1 MTQVIPLHTY
11 VNAVKAL
18 NEADGYDLELVHEF
32 APDNQSTSDQRL
44 LDLIKGSRKRRQILM
59 HWAGYPNLRNA
70 SEALFRIVGSQWER
84 ESGVPLILEAIEGAT
99 DEALRV
105 VGEDGGGYRAV
116 IGRYLNYLGDIASS
130 IVLYRT
136 AGLVK
141 GRLIEW
147 HPLAMNLSDWIAA
160 EKVERVYVYR
170 GCVANRDFVE
180 GIKMRYLSQSCTPQD
195 LGMAIR
201 HR

>member
-1 MTQVIPLHTY
+1 MTQVIQLHSYT
-11 VNAVKAL
+11 NADKAM
-18 NEADGYDLELVHEF
+18 DGVDGGDLELVHEF
-32 APDNQSTSDQRL
+32 VPDNQSTSDQRL
-44 LDLIKGSRKRRQILM
+44 LELINGSKMRRQILM
-59 HWAGYPNLRNA
+59 HWAGYPNLRKA
-70 SEALFRIVGSQWER
+70 SEALFKIVGSQWER

-130 IVLYRT
+130 MVIYRT
-136 AGLVK
+136 GGLVK

-147 HPLAMNLSDWIAA
+147 HPLAMNLSDWIAV
-160 EKVERVYVYR
+160 EKVERVYVYQ
-170 GCVANRDFVE
+170 GGVANRDFIE

>member
-32 APDNQSTSDQRL
+32 APDNQSTNDQRL

-70 SEALFRIVGSQWER
+70 SEALFKIVGSQWER

-170 GCVANRDFVE
+170 ACVANRDFVE

>member
-44 LDLIKGSRKRRQILM
+44 LNLIKGSRKRRQILM

-70 SEALFRIVGSQWER
+70 SEALFKIVGSQWER

>member
-1 MTQVIPLHTY
+1 
-11 VNAVKAL
+11 
-18 NEADGYDLELVHEF
+18 
-32 APDNQSTSDQRL
+32 
-44 LDLIKGSRKRRQILM
+44 M
-59 HWAGYPNLRNA
+59 HWAGYPNLRKA
-70 SEALFRIVGSQWER
+70 SEAIFKIVGSQWER

-116 IGRYLNYLGDIASS
+116 IGRYLNFLGDIASS
-130 IVLYRT
+130 MVLYRT

-147 HPLAMNLSDWIAA
+147 HPLAMHLSDWIAV

-180 GIKMRYLSQSCTPQD
+180 GIKMLYLSQSCTPQD
-195 LGMAIR
+195 LGISIR

>member
-70 SEALFRIVGSQWER
+70 SEALFKIVGSQWER

-195 LGMAIR
+195 LGMGIR